1 MKKILLSL
9 FFLLI
14 LFTSLFFLNNKYSL
28 FPSKIY
34 NPYEIKLI
42 GVIRDSGLRKEETD
56 LLGIP
61 LLKYQISDL
70 KGNTFY
76 YESGEY
82 DGAYLLDSNVQIAKN
97 IGKCVELDTKIAE
110 TDNLADPS
118 YTINGQYTYKRIV
131 VNPIKMKILNRK
143 ECSVYTTNDDALA
156 NQNDQN
162 KRTLTGK
169 IARFQRP
176 APDIGYDYQVILKEP
191 ITDNNNA
198 SGLPQIVNSYLISP
212 VSDEIWELIEQEIEK
227 DSDSTVIEG
236 YDTWGYAESKYI
248 IVTAIN
254 L

>member
-56 LLGIP
+56 LLSIS
-61 LLKYQISDL
+61 LLKYQITDL
-70 KGNTFY
+70 KEKQFQ
-76 YESGEY
+76 YEITKY
-82 DGAYLLDSNVQIAKN
+82 NGAYLLDSNLKIYEN
-97 IGKCVELDTKIAE
+97 IGRCIELDGRIAE
-110 TDNLADPS
+110 TNNLADPS
-118 YTINGQYTYKRIV
+118 YMVNGQYTYSRIV
-131 VNPIKMKILNRK
+131 LNPKSITILDRSECYGIYNDSSLNKNSDTYRK
-143 ECSVYTTNDDALA
+143 L
-156 NQNDQN
+156 Q
-162 KRTLTGK
+162 GK

-191 ITDNNNA
+191 ITDNNNT

-212 VSDEIWELIEQEIEK
+212 VSDEIWNLLEQEIEK
-227 DSDSTVIEG
+227 DSKSTVIEG

-248 IVTAIN
+248 IVIAIN
-254 L
+254 P